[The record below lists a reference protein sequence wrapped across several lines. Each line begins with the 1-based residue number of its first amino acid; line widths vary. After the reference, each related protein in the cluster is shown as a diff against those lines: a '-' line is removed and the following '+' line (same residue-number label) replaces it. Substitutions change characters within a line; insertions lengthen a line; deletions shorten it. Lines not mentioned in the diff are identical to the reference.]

1 MTEAGTV
8 ALVGNPPEPARFQV
22 GAFGVHRFSA
32 GGYSDPGTRSGAA
45 GSATSTVPDRVDI
58 SGHIPDGCPFGL
70 VARER
75 VDGTNL
81 VEAAWDA
88 GVLVVPGPLFD
99 GAEGVRLSAG
109 RDAGEEAAG
118 RPGLG
123 EVLDG
128 L

>member
-8 ALVGNPPEPARFQV
+8 ALVGNPPEPARFPV

-45 GSATSTVPDRVDI
+45 GSATSTVPDRVDL
-58 SGHIPDGCPFGL
+58 SGRIHDGRTFGL
-70 VARER
+70 VAHER

-81 VEAAWDA
+81 AEAAWDA
-88 GVLVVPGPLFD
+88 GVLVVPGRFFD

-109 RDAGEEAAG
+109 RDTGEEAAG
-118 RPGLG
+118 RSGLG
-123 EVLDG
+123 EVLDD